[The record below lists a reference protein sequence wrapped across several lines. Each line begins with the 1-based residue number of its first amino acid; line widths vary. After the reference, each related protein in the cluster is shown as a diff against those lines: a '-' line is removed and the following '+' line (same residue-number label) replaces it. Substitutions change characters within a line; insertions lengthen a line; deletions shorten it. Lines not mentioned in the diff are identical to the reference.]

1 MESVIRMAETSNLH
15 INWARGY
22 YIGQVRSVGCRKW
35 DTVTG
40 RCQTAESALS
50 RAALK
55 MRHRKRARALFVD
68 TTGYYD
74 PHVSIEAT
82 R

>member
-1 MESVIRMAETSNLH
+1 MNLH
-15 INWARGY
+15 ICWARGY
-22 YIGQVRSVGCRKW
+22 YIGQVRSVGCRNW

-40 RCQTAESALS
+40 RCRTPESALS

-55 MRHRKRARALFVD
+55 MRNRKRARALFVD

-74 PHVSIEAT
+74 PHVSIEAI